1 MQHRTPS
8 PNTQSGV
15 SVKSR
20 TVMYVLSKQFFLF
33 TRVFH
38 DSRTQKKKSYRLAT
52 VEKPPWYGVRES
64 RPCAASFGNT
74 TAGRDRR
81 SFCWERGGPAAR
93 A

>member
-1 MQHRTPS
+1 MQRRTPS

-20 TVMYVLSKQFFLF
+20 TVMYVLSKQFFSF
-33 TRVFH
+33 YARVRQQ
-38 DSRTQKKKSYRLAT
+38 DPKKKSYRLAT